1 MDVRICE
8 KCVLLWLITQLS
20 LSPLCAQTPDSIAV
34 KLPNI
39 FSVSAGVYHGFIFAH
54 SPAVENTKGAHPTG
68 IEVNLGWQ
76 RSDALVW
83 DLCNC
88 FPKKGLLLSYYNY
101 DTKILGQG
109 INAAYF
115 LEPNY
120 RLGKGSFFT
129 LKAAAGLSWLSNPFD
144 SIKNPGNQSYST
156 TISGYLLF
164 GLGVSLRLS
173 DRWWMNG
180 MINYQHIS
188 NGGLLQPNKG
198 INWPT
203 AGVTVGY
210 QANPRPYYHGVRNKE
225 ATWKGKPPRWDIAIF
240 GMAKKG
246 TDELGRRKR
255 MPMVG
260 LNAQAGKQVGRINML
275 NVGAEIFYDVST
287 EMQVKRD
294 SLHASA
300 VRAGLTFGHEF
311 ILGKFLFSQ
320 RIGVYVFDQ
329 TPYYDPLYHRWGIHY
344 RINQHWGVGFNL
356 LAHRQVADFI
366 DLRISYSL

>member
-1 MDVRICE
+1 MV
-8 KCVLLWLITQLS
+8 VLYDWLPGFFMES
-20 LSPLCAQTPDSIAV
+20 KGFESHDNPAAAFNV
-34 KLPNI
+34 KKLP
-39 FSVSAGVYHGFIFAH
+39 
-54 SPAVENTKGAHPTG
+54 
-68 IEVNLGWQ
+68 L
-76 RSDALVW
+76 
-83 DLCNC
+83 
-88 FPKKGLLLSYYNY
+88 
-101 DTKILGQG
+101 
-109 INAAYF
+109 
-115 LEPNY
+115 
-120 RLGKGSFFT
+120 
-129 LKAAAGLSWLSNPFD
+129 
-144 SIKNPGNQSYST
+144 
-156 TISGYLLF
+156 
-164 GLGVSLRLS
+164 
-173 DRWWMNG
+173 
-180 MINYQHIS
+180 
-188 NGGLLQPNKG
+188 
-198 INWPT
+198 
-203 AGVTVGY
+203 
-210 QANPRPYYHGVRNKE
+210 
-225 ATWKGKPPRWDIAIF
+225 PRWDIAIF

-260 LNAQAGKQVGRINML
+260 LNVQAGKQVGRINML

-287 EMQVKRD
+287 EMRVKRD